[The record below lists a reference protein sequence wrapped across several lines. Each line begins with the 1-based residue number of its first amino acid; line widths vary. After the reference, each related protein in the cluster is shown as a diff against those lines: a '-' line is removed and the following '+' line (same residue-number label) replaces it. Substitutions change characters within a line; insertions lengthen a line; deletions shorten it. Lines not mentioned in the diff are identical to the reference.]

1 MRTPLPAG
9 ERAESAQ
16 RWWPRSKAQCRYDTV
31 LQAYI
36 ANACACAGRGG
47 QHSSVWRRRP
57 HTQRASRSGRPTRTH
72 SSQARTAPVPASVFL
87 LTHLL
92 TRHHR
97 SSHQPFWLLPVGV
110 SCRHDRPLADA
121 HLLTRCHQQSPDV
134 LAVRGVAG
142 VDRPLAD
149 AQAGDL
155 LVAAAAGGQALWLEV
170 LERRRRPDTPPAP
183 GPAEARSWRQA
194 PGAASTRADPDGGGG
209 GAVGGG
215 SSARAAEPA
224 LVAACCGER
233 LELRADGPGRFVMH
247 HAGAPYA
254 YAGAAQ
260 PPTNSRPARGPTQW
274 RTCPAPAP
282 SKGLGGSAV

>member
-1 MRTPLPAG
+1 MIG
-9 ERAESAQ
+9 
-16 RWWPRSKAQCRYDTV
+16 RW
-31 LQAYI
+31 
-36 ANACACAGRGG
+36 
-47 QHSSVWRRRP
+47 
-57 HTQRASRSGRPTRTH
+57 PTRTC
-72 SSQARTAPVPASVFL
+72 
-87 LTHLL
+87 
-92 TRHHR
+92 
-97 SSHQPFWLLPVGV
+97 SHVVISNLQTFWLCG
-110 SCRHDRPLADA
+110 
-121 HLLTRCHQQSPDV
+121 
-134 LAVRGVAG
+134 GVAG

-233 LELRADGPGRFVMH
+233 LELRADGPGRFVLH
-247 HAGAPYA
+247 HAGAPHA